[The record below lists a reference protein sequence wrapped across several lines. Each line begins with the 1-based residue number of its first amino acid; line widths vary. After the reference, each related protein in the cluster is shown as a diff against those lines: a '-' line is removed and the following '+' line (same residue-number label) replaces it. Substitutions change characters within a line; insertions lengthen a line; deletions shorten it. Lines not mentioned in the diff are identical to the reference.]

1 MKNTYR
7 VGILRVLTTDDENV
21 LLSHQRILE
30 KYFSEFDIKT
40 KCIPNQ
46 FDGIHDEETFNEAFP
61 KIVELAKEWEKDLE
75 GLIISCAGD
84 PALGYLREVLSIPV
98 IGAGISTACISIGC
112 GDNIGVIGI
121 EKFPPVAYYEILED
135 RLIGYELPRGIK
147 NTNDL
152 QTDEGKKS
160 VVESALRL
168 KDMGC
173 DVIAFAC
180 TGLSTAKAAYLLKD
194 IGIPVVDAVIAEGT
208 MMKFMLIEK
217 HIKGG
222 KDYV

>member
-1 MKNTYR
+1 MDNACR
-7 VGILRVLTTDDENV
+7 VGILRVLTTDDEKV

-30 KYFSEFDIKT
+30 KHFPEFDIET
-40 KCIPNQ
+40 KCIHDQ

-61 KIVELAKEWEKDLE
+61 KIVELAKEWEKDLD

-84 PALGYLREVLSIPV
+84 PALGHLRNILSIPV
-98 IGAGISTACISIGC
+98 VGAGISTASISIAY
-112 GDNIGVIGI
+112 GDNIGIIGI
-121 EKFPPVAYYEILED
+121 EKFPPVVYREILED
-135 RLIGYELPRGIK
+135 RLIAYELPAGIE

-160 VVESALRL
+160 VIESALRL

-180 TGLSTAKAAYLLKD
+180 TGLSTARAAYLLKD
-194 IGIPVVDAVIAEGT
+194 IGLPVIDSVIAEGT
-208 MMKFMLIEK
+208 IMKFMLIEK
-217 HIKGG
+217 SIKGSI
-222 KDYV
+222 DYV

>member
-1 MKNTYR
+1 MDNACR
-7 VGILRVLTTDDENV
+7 VGILRVLTTDDEKV

-30 KYFSEFDIKT
+30 KHFPEFDIET
-40 KCIPNQ
+40 KCIHDQ

-61 KIVELAKEWEKDLE
+61 KIVELAKEWEKDLD

-84 PALGYLREVLSIPV
+84 PALGYLRNILSIPV
-98 IGAGISTACISIGC
+98 IGAGIATACISIGY
-112 GDNIGVIGI
+112 GDNIGIIGI
-121 EKFPPVAYYEILED
+121 EKFPPVAYHEILED

-147 NTNDL
+147 NTNDV

-160 VVESALRL
+160 IIESALRL
-168 KDMGC
+168 KDLGC

-194 IGIPVVDAVIAEGT
+194 IGLPIVDSVIAEGT

-217 HIKGG
+217 SIKESI
-222 KDYV
+222 DYV